1 MRLFRAFVVL
11 ACLAVFALAGCGL
24 NPSGNG
30 TGTTLRVANLIPGST
45 SVTVTAGDSA
55 FMSGAPFE
63 TITSYADIPAG
74 TYTFNVNIAG
84 TTTPAFSSV
93 NTLFNV
99 SAYTFLT
106 YGQTTTVGGLML
118 ADTLLQ
124 NVPTGNFALRL
135 ANVSP
140 TAGVLDVY
148 LTAPGADLSAVSPIV
163 TAVAYQSNSAFIN
176 TAQGTYQLRLTRSG
190 TKEVVFDAPAPAF
203 ADGSGQTVVAYSR
216 GSGRLVN
223 VVLLTSSGAATII
236 DNRVAQIKAVNAS
249 SVASPLN
256 VFVDSGLTLA
266 NVPYT
271 GVSNYQSVAA
281 GARTITVEAAA
292 TPGATLLTTT
302 PTLKAATDTSIAL
315 YGAAG
320 SLGALVLTD
329 ANVSTHHRSRAGALR
344 QRLAGPPGAR
354 RLCQPGAGCIG
365 CAAEFGVGV
374 RVAGRGRRRH
384 GVPVRFRPCGNHDA
398 RSHAAGG
405 HADAGRHLH
414 HLRDGPGERAARHCR
429 PGLLTAAPGR
439 RAVTSRERPGSPR
452 PASRRSARPRGAR
465 RRLR

>member
-11 ACLAVFALAGCGL
+11 ACLAVLALAGCGL

-74 TYTFNVNIAG
+74 NYTVNVNIAG
-84 TTTPAFSSV
+84 KATPAFSSV
-93 NTLFNV
+93 STLLNV

-148 LTAPGADLSAVSPIV
+148 LTAPGADLSAASPIAS
-163 TAVAYQSNSAFIN
+163 AVAYQSSSAFIN

-236 DNRVAQIKAVNAS
+236 NNRAAQIKAVNAS

-266 NVPYT
+266 NIPYT

-281 GARTITVEAAA
+281 GTRTITVEAAA

-329 ANVSTHHRSRAGALR
+329 ANVSTITGAAQVRIVNVSPDLPALDVYGNQALVASSVLQNSASAYALMLVDAAGTAY
-344 QRLAGPPGAR
+344 QFDFDLAGTTT
-354 RLCQPGAGCIG
+354 
-365 CAAEFGVGV
+365 
-374 RVAGRGRRRH
+374 
-384 GVPVRFRPCGNHDA
+384 PV
-398 RSHAAGG
+398 
-405 HADAGRHLH
+405 
-414 HLRDGPGERAARHCR
+414 
-429 PGLLTAAPGR
+429 LTLP
-439 RAVTSRERPGSPR
+439 AVTLTQGGVYTIYVMG
-452 PASRRSARPRGAR
+452 PANALQGIVAQDF
-465 RRLR
+465 